1 MVSGGSMISRQHAES
16 DLLVLER
23 ETRFRDR
30 VRGEA
35 LLPWGVAEPRALGIY
50 LRLAETCGHQTRW
63 WITYHSATP
72 LWKRDLAQTTIRSE
86 PARGRARI
94 P

>member
-35 LLPWGVAEPRALGIY
+35 LLPWGR
-50 LRLAETCGHQTRW
+50 C
-63 WITYHSATP
+63 
-72 LWKRDLAQTTIRSE
+72 
-86 PARGRARI
+86 
-94 P
+94 